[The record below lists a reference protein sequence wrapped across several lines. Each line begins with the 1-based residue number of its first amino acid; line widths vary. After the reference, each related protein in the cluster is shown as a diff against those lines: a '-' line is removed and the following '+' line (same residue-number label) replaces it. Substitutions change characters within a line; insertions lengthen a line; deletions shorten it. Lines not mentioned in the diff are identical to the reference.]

1 MEVIPLLKAYL
12 KRLRLPA
19 MARELEKCLK
29 ESAERNLPYERFLLV
44 LAEQEVL
51 QREENA
57 TRLRLRQARFPIL
70 KTLENF
76 DFSSTPSLDKQRIL
90 QFSQGEYLS
99 RKENMILV
107 GNAGTGKTHIAIS
120 LGISACRQGKKV
132 LFCTASGL
140 INAFLEARENLTI
153 SKLQK
158 KLLKA
163 DLVICDELGY
173 IPFSKEGAQML
184 FGFFS
189 DRYERGSVMVTT
201 NLDFG
206 SWQEIFGDE
215 RLTGALLDRLTH
227 RCHIL
232 QFQGESYRFK
242 ESQKRLK
249 KKGEGGK

>member
-1 MEVIPLLKAYL
+1 METVPLLKAYF

-19 MARELEKCLK
+19 MARELEKCLID
-29 ESAERNLPYERFLLV
+29 SGDANLPYERFLLV

-57 TRLRLRQARFPIL
+57 TRLRLRQAHFPLL
-70 KTLENF
+70 KTFDSF
-76 DFSSTPSLDKQRIL
+76 DFSVIPSLDKQKVL
-90 QFSQGEYLS
+90 QLSQGEYLNQ
-99 RKENMILV
+99 RENVILV
-107 GNAGTGKTHIAIS
+107 GDAGTGKTHIALS

-132 LFCTASGL
+132 AFYSTSAL
-140 INAFLEARENLTI
+140 INAFLEARTDFKL
-153 SKLQK
+153 SRLQK
-158 KLLKA
+158 RLLKV

-173 IPFSKEGAQML
+173 VPFSPEGAQLL

-189 DRYERGSVMVTT
+189 DRYERGSVLITT
-201 NLDFG
+201 NLPFG
-206 SWQEIFGDE
+206 SWTEIFGDD

-242 ESQKRLK
+242 ESQRRLK
-249 KKGEGGK
+249 SKAEGGE